1 MNVISFKPDVR
12 IPLLAISFVLLSV
25 HPTLSAFQQ
34 HRHVA
39 SYIESCLNNG
49 NWREVELP
57 SDWPKDADRVAALK
71 YGATDL
77 ETREAKIACL
87 KLLAERFP
95 FSALEAF
102 TEIAKLDMQDPE
114 IRKLAIQCC
123 ALYRAPELEGMFL
136 RLVENDDQQIRIA
149 AIDGLGMLAMP
160 AHYGRRRY
168 AKTSRK
174 HFIGPPPIQ
183 ASLQCSPQIDVLS
196 ITSIGNSIW
205 RKVADGKSEI
215 DVGNR
220 VGTFEQPLMRRS
232 NSPRSIH
239 WHPKPKK
246 IGDATVLRLRKI
258 MLEGR
263 THEDREAAARAIVV
277 MPPTDYQLR
286 YAEWGVWLSNDGEMM
301 IPQSIVDEL
310 PRFVHRTQNPIE
322 ELAKR
327 VQRIIIID
335 KPVIHLTTDKPLSV
349 DIEATIRSG
358 QPWFGFPRP
367 NDFYVM
373 AGGSHSDKSLND
385 KDFQKALTLVS
396 KNAVKKPNERVL
408 AKRRTGYPWLDPP
421 QRRFGQMAGSTA
433 SKNNVL
439 GIGLV
444 WESVIVSPKK
454 LAWMKPPNV
463 SGKRHQW
470 WSELREVESSWISAN
485 GESDRFLYYDGPTIL
500 PSPSRVEIGVNE
512 LEIDFPRQI
521 YHRTEGFT
529 EPVHCLFITTSQAGK
544 LKGQKIVIEKT
555 AESIRTPITLE
566 LDGEQVESALLNL
579 VQINGGLTS
588 TEANGLIIAWRKQFL
603 ETPGERLLVR
613 LNKNHYD
620 YACPLKIRPIPTECA
635 RVGLVLHELSFA
647 DE

>member
-1 MNVISFKPDVR
+1 MNSIFFKPDVR
-12 IPLLAISFVLLSV
+12 IPLLAISFVLLSF
-25 HPTLSAFQQ
+25 HPTFSAFQE

-39 SYIESCLNNG
+39 AYIESCLNNG

-57 SDWPKDADRVAALK
+57 SAWPKDPDRVAALK

-77 ETREAKIACL
+77 ETKEAKIACL
-87 KLLAERFP
+87 KILAERFP
-95 FSALEAF
+95 FSALGAF
-102 TEIAKLDMQDPE
+102 TEIAKQDMQDPE

-123 ALYRAPELEGMFL
+123 ALYRAPQLESMFL
-136 RLVENDDQQIRIA
+136 ELVENDDQEIRIA

-160 AHYGRRRY
+160 AHYGRRY
-168 AKTSRK
+168 ATPSKRAA
-174 HFIGPPPIQ
+174 FGPPIQ

-196 ITSIGNSIW
+196 ITSIGNSTW
-205 RKVADGKSEI
+205 RKVAEGKFEI
-215 DVGNR
+215 DVDNR
-220 VGTFEQPLMRRS
+220 VRPFEQPLMRRS

-263 THEDREAAARAIVV
+263 IHEVREAAARAIVV

-286 YAEWGVWLSNDGEMM
+286 YAEWGVWLSSDGELT

-310 PRFVHRTQNPIE
+310 PGFVHRTQNPIA
-322 ELAKR
+322 ELTKR
-327 VQRIIIID
+327 VQRVMLID
-335 KPVIHLTTDKPLSV
+335 KPVIHLTADKPMSV

-373 AGGSHSDKSLND
+373 AGGTFQDKGLTD
-385 KDFQKALTLVS
+385 ADFQKAMTLAN
-396 KNAVKKPNERVL
+396 KNTVKKPKERVL
-408 AKRRTGYPWLDPP
+408 SKRRTGYPWLDPP
-421 QRRFGQMAGSTA
+421 QRRFGSFSGQMG

-444 WESVIVSPKK
+444 WESVIVSPKF

-470 WSELREVESSWISAN
+470 WSVLREVESSWISAN
-485 GESDRFLYYDGPTIL
+485 GESDRFLYYDGPTVL

-512 LEIDFPRQI
+512 LKVDFPRQK
-521 YHRTEGFT
+521 YRRTEGFS
-529 EPVHCLFITTSQAGK
+529 ESIHCLFITTSQAGK

-555 AESIRTPITLE
+555 AESIRAPITLE

-588 TEANGLIIAWRKQFL
+588 TEANGLIAAWRKQFL